1 MQHTPA
7 LPYLREAL
15 LFLTLSGILIPLLQ
29 KLRMNQVLGFLA
41 VGILLG
47 PHAVGGWVQDWPWL
61 AALTFSDPVAIH
73 GYAELGIVFLM
84 FLIGLE
90 LSPELLWSMRRWV
103 FAGGAAQVLLT
114 ALLIGSAAWLF
125 GNSVEASVILGLVLS
140 LSSTAIVMQLLA
152 RRNGLATPEGR
163 SIFAVLMFQDFAVIP
178 LLILMDM
185 LGKDASGGFLPVLG
199 LALLKSVLAIGVI
212 YLLGSRFI
220 APLFRVFAHRR
231 QPEVFMALTLLV
243 TLGIAWLTAA
253 AGLSLALGAF
263 LAGMLMAETEYRHE
277 VEVTVEPFKG
287 LLMGLFFMSVGMEI
301 EVGEL
306 GRNGALIFA
315 SALGLMLIKS
325 AVVAGLFRVGGLRA
339 GPAAESGLLL
349 GQGGEFAFVIVGYA
363 LSIGLLPAP
372 TAQFMLLVVSLSM
385 LLTPAA
391 ARAGGW
397 IRQRLERNAPAH
409 DAGEPADL
417 PESLRGHLVIAGFGR
432 VGRLI
437 AEVLEKQGLAFV
449 AIEQN
454 ARRAGELR
462 QAGVPVFYGNAA
474 RPELLAKVHTKEA
487 AALFITMDQPA
498 EAMHTLLSA
507 REANPSLPIYVRS
520 MDEAHAHELRAA
532 GATAVIPE
540 TLEASLQLAALALA
554 SAGMSD
560 HAVTQAI
567 SAERDARI

>member
-1 MQHTPA
+1 MEHTSA
-7 LPYLREAL
+7 LPFLRETL

-41 VGILLG
+41 AGILLG
-47 PHAVGGWVQDWPWL
+47 PHAMGGWAQHWPWL
-61 AALTFSDPVAIH
+61 TAFTFADVDAIH

-103 FAGGAAQVLLT
+103 FVGGAVQVLST
-114 ALLIGSAAWLF
+114 ALLIGSIAWAF
-125 GNSVEASVILGLVLS
+125 GNSAEASVILGLVLS

-152 RRNGLATPEGR
+152 QRNGLVTPEGR

-178 LLILMDM
+178 LLVLMDM

-199 LALLKSVLAIGVI
+199 IALLKSALAIGVI

-220 APLFRVFAHRR
+220 APLFRTFAHRR
-231 QPEVFMALTLLV
+231 QPEVFVALTLLV

-277 VEVTVEPFKG
+277 VEVTIEPFKG
-287 LLMGLFFMSVGMEI
+287 LLMGLFFMSVG
-301 EVGEL
+301 L
-306 GRNGALIFA
+306 GIDLGAIAQHATLILV
-315 SALGLMLIKS
+315 SALGLMLMK
-325 AVVAGLFRVGGLRA
+325 ALVVGLLFRAGGLRR
-339 GPAAESGLLL
+339 GPSLESGLLL
-349 GQGGEFAFVIVGYA
+349 SQGGEFAFVIVGYA
-363 LSIGLLPAP
+363 LSIGLLPEA

-385 LLTPAA
+385 LLTPVA

-397 IRQRLERNAPAH
+397 LRHRLERRAPATE
-409 DAGEPADL
+409 AGEPTAL
-417 PESLRGHLVIAGFGR
+417 PEQLRGHLVIAGFGR
-432 VGRLI
+432 VGRLV
-437 AEVLEKQGLAFV
+437 ADVLDKQGLPYV

-454 ARRAGELR
+454 AKAVGELR
-462 QAGVPVFYGNAA
+462 QAGKPVFYGNAA
-474 RPELLAKVHTKEA
+474 RPELLAKLRTKDA

-498 EAMHTLLSA
+498 AAMHTLLSA
-507 REANPSLPIYVRS
+507 RAAHPGLPVYVRS

-532 GATAVIPE
+532 GATGVIPE
-540 TLEASLQLAALALA
+540 TLEAALQLAALALA
-554 SAGMSD
+554 STGMDD

-567 SAERDARI
+567 AAERNARI